1 MKVVLSIKPQFAQ
14 QIFEGTKRFE
24 FRRLVFK
31 NKEVSK
37 IVVYASAPISK
48 VIGEFEVGNIIQ
60 KELEELWEET
70 KDFSGIT
77 KDYFDQYFTGKEEGF
92 AIAVKNPN
100 LYKKPQN
107 LKEKFGMVPP
117 QSFAYM
123 R

>member
-1 MKVVLSIKPQFAQ
+1 MKVLLSIKPEFASK
-14 QIFEGTKRFE
+14 IFEGTKRFE

-48 VIGEFEVGNIIQ
+48 VIGEFDIEHIIQ

-77 KDYFDQYFTGKEEGF
+77 KTYFDQYFTGKEKGF
-92 AIAVKNPN
+92 AISVKNPK

-117 QSFAYM
+117 QSFAYL